1 MGATLRG
8 WQQRIAASIAIGT
21 ALIALPS
28 KRIGFQDLGALLARQ
43 PSVATRWQQHLV
55 ASPFGTI
62 HAAALSPPRPLGTAI
77 PPPPI
82 YALAKFDPAGIA
94 ESISKQLLGNATA
107 PLQFAGVDRTTKQDS
122 LLTRPRMA
130 PATMSLVNPKHPVL
144 GTPVLAPT
152 AFVHFCNRYPDD
164 CKVRQ
169 TEFDQT
175 PAPLT
180 EARFTEL
187 SKVNSAVNNSIKPQV
202 KPKSVLVEDW
212 VVAPHEGDCTDYAVT
227 KRHILLARGWPS
239 DSLLLAEV
247 VITSG
252 EHHLVLVVRTS
263 NRDLVLDNLNSDIR
277 PISQSNYRWVRGQRT
292 ENPRFWST
300 IKVEQD
306 RLAMNSR

>member
-1 MGATLRG
+1 VGATLNR

-21 ALIALPS
+21 ALISLPS
-28 KRIGFQDLGALLARQ
+28 ERIGFQDLGALLARQ
-43 PSVATRWQQHLV
+43 PSVAIRWQQHLA

-62 HAAALSPPRPLGTAI
+62 HAAALSPSRPLGTVI

-82 YALAKFDPAGIA
+82 YALANFDPAGIA

-107 PLQFAGVDRTTKQDS
+107 PLQFTRVDRTTRQDS

-130 PATMSLVNPKHPVL
+130 SAIISPANPTPPVFV
-144 GTPVLAPT
+144 TPVLAPA

-175 PAPLT
+175 PVALT
-180 EARFTEL
+180 EARFIEL
-187 SKVNSAVNNSIKPQV
+187 SKINTAVNSSIKPRV
-202 KPKSVLVEDW
+202 KRKSVLVEDW
-212 VVAPHEGDCTDYAVT
+212 VVAPHEGNCSDYAVT
-227 KRHILLARGWPS
+227 KRHMLLARGWPS

-247 VITSG
+247 AITSR

-263 NRDLVLDNLNSDIR
+263 NRDLVLDNLNSDVR
-277 PISQSNYRWVRGQRT
+277 PISQSNYRWIRGQQT

>member
-1 MGATLRG
+1 M
-8 WQQRIAASIAIGT
+8 IGT
-21 ALIALPS
+21 ALIALQS
-28 KRIGFQDLGALLARQ
+28 KRVGFQDLGALIARQ
-43 PSVATRWQQHLV
+43 PTVAMRWQQHLV
-55 ASPFGTI
+55 ASPNGTI
-62 HAAALSPPRPLGTAI
+62 HAAALSPPRPLGTAT
-77 PPPPI
+77 PPPPV
-82 YALAKFDPAGIA
+82 YALANFDPAGIT
-94 ESISKQLLGNATA
+94 ESIGKQLLGDATA
-107 PLQFAGVDRTTKQDS
+107 PLQFPRSNHENKQNS

-130 PATMSLVNPKHPVL
+130 SATMSLVNPTPQVL

-164 CKVRQ
+164 CKVRNKEFNQ
-169 TEFDQT
+169 TS
-175 PAPLT
+175 APLT
-180 EARFTEL
+180 EARFIEL

-202 KPKSVLVEDW
+202 KLKSALVEDW
-212 VVAPHEGDCTDYAVT
+212 VVAPREGDCSDYAVT

-277 PISQSNYRWVRGQRT
+277 PISQSNYRWVRGQQT